1 MFLNPL
7 ILCLAL
13 VCGIDF
19 NFASNLLFIG
29 DSLSVPQ
36 GIGLGHQLDSKFR
49 DLGHTVRTVAAC
61 GSAPSWHYSGGKV
74 SCGYLRVEPN
84 GSKTYL
90 DYQRNRSVG
99 PYPVP
104 KIDELTK
111 FSSRKQDLAVIQQGT
126 NLYSHVI
133 NGAENA
139 FKTQIGRL
147 LSSLYEKNPSSKC
160 LWVLPPEIRKYD
172 GKTVTTA
179 QKDRMDKW
187 ITDAIED
194 FSKSKGLGSAFCET
208 LSSRKYTKPP
218 QGGDGTHFGNSN
230 PQWVAAT
237 LDKVKAMLNKGS
249 DKGVKSAEPSFAE
262 PVKDRLPIPPK
273 SHSIPLNW
281 ELPPPI
287 ISD

>member
-1 MFLNPL
+1 M
-7 ILCLAL
+7 
-13 VCGIDF
+13 
-19 NFASNLLFIG
+19 
-29 DSLSVPQ
+29 SVQ
-36 GIGLGHQLDSKFR
+36 DGIGLGHQLDSKFR

-61 GSAPSWHYSGGKV
+61 GSAPSWYYSGGKV
-74 SCGYLRVEPN
+74 SCGYLRVEPD
-84 GSKTYL
+84 GKKTYL

-104 KIDELTK
+104 KIPELTK
-111 FSSRKQDLAVIQQGT
+111 FYSSKQDLAVIQQGT

-160 LWVLPPEIRKYD
+160 LWILPPEIRLYD
-172 GKTVTTA
+172 GKTVSQN
-179 QKDRMDKW
+179 QKERMDRW
-187 ITDAIED
+187 ITEAIDD
-194 FSKSKGLGSAFCET
+194 FSNSKGLDADFCET
-208 LSSRKYTKPP
+208 LKSRQYTKPP

-230 PQWVAAT
+230 PQWVTAT
-237 LDKVKAMLNKGS
+237 LEKVKAMLNKGS
-249 DKGVKSAEPSFAE
+249 DKVVRSAEPSLAE
-262 PVKDRLPIPPK
+262 PVIDKLPVAPK